1 MINLKN
7 ISTRDLLNE
16 IKNREETRTVEVKRD
31 EFHKV
36 QAMRSDDTRNRYIK
50 GQGPAL
56 ILEINL
62 KNSRSCSNGRD
73 I

>member
-16 IKNREETRTVEVKRD
+16 IKNREETRTVEVKSD

-62 KNSRSCSNGRD
+62 KGSRSNNHGRD

>member
-1 MINLKN
+1 MTNFKN

-16 IKNREETRTVEVKRD
+16 IKNREETRTVEVKSD
-31 EFHKV
+31 EFHRV
-36 QAMRSDDTRNRYIK
+36 QAMKSDESRNRYIK
-50 GQGPAL
+50 GRGPAL

-62 KNSRSCSNGRD
+62 KNSRIYSNGRD

>member
-7 ISTRDLLNE
+7 ISTKDLLNE
-16 IKNREETRTVEVKRD
+16 IKNREETRTVEVKSD
-31 EFHKV
+31 EFHRV
-36 QAMRSDDTRNRYIK
+36 QAMKSDESQNRYIK

-62 KNSRSCSNGRD
+62 KNSRSYRNGRD